1 MCAYVCDT
9 YKQERDRRCSVMG
22 VEEWS
27 GLLDGQWVVYGS
39 PVQKCCGLGARGVGA
54 HGLGSRVPFKVGMAR
69 VVKSGRGK

>member
-1 MCAYVCDT
+1 
-9 YKQERDRRCSVMG
+9 MG

-69 VVKSGRGK
+69 VVKSGRGKYAMHWSGTREQQVGCGVP